1 LIAAFAALGGYMLD
15 LYGIYGLRLVLA
27 CVLGGI
33 IGYEREHTHRP
44 AGFRTHI
51 LVCVGSALVMV
62 TSEFIFKKYLHMASV
77 DPTRMGAQVISGI
90 GFLGAGT
97 IIREGFNVKGLT
109 TAASLWAVSCVG
121 IAAGIGFYVGAIAAT
136 ALIFLTLIALR
147 KIEKGVMSKGMVKT
161 IYIQAFNISGLI
173 GQITDVIGKYNVLIK
188 TIEFMNNDEDGDLS
202 VKLVVKYPTAGLSG
216 NVINDLHKLEGVQR
230 IYEE

>member
-1 LIAAFAALGGYMLD
+1 MFFYFVLTG
-15 LYGIYGLRLVLA
+15 RLLLA

-33 IGYEREHTHRP
+33 IGYERENARRP

-62 TSEFIFKKYLHMASV
+62 TSEYIFKQYKGLANI

-97 IIREGFNVKGLT
+97 IIREGLSVKGLT

-121 IAAGIGFYVGAIAAT
+121 LAVGIGFYEGAIAAT
-136 ALIFLTLIALR
+136 VLIYITLI
-147 KIEKGVMSKGMVKT
+147 
-161 IYIQAFNISGLI
+161 
-173 GQITDVIGKYNVLIK
+173 VLK
-188 TIEFMNNDEDGDLS
+188 TIEDKFSKHAKQNVFFIEADNKPGQIGEISMVFDNYKIPMSKINFERGEIDSQLYIKIVVKMPKDFESGKLIGDLH
-202 VKLVVKYPTAGLSG
+202 Y
-216 NVINDLHKLEGVQR
+216 IEGVKKVY
-230 IYEE
+230 IE